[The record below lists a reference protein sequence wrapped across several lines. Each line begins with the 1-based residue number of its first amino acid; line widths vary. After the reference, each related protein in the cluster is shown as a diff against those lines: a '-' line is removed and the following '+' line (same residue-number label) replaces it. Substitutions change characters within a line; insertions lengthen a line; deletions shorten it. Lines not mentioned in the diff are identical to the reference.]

1 VNYRPEL
8 LIAALFL
15 LVVPPLSAQPLPPAD
30 SDQFCTAA
38 QKFLSQTEREGTNTV
53 FTDMPAYR
61 SSKPMVDPLT
71 NYQVV
76 SYRGDMPVVVSCKVK
91 GSAHL
96 RAAYGE
102 EAAGEQRFCPELTR
116 LILAQ
121 SVDELRATDP
131 AAADRA
137 AAFVVD
143 DIEPYMTGRSYLN
156 DFQPAYVGED
166 GAVHLSSPGLFQ
178 DYDSW
183 IRYLFPERVVGQ
195 VYCHL
200 PTTDFIKALATGA
213 VEPGLTLT
221 TADDAQVTPE

>member
-1 VNYRPEL
+1 
-8 LIAALFL
+8 
-15 LVVPPLSAQPLPPAD
+15 
-30 SDQFCTAA
+30 
-38 QKFLSQTEREGTNTV
+38 
-53 FTDMPAYR
+53 MPAYR
-61 SSKPMVDPLT
+61 ASKPMVDPLT

-102 EAAGEQRFCPELTR
+102 DAAGEQRFCPELAR
-116 LILAQ
+116 RILEQ
-121 SVDELRATDP
+121 TVDELRTTDP
-131 AAADRA
+131 EAADRA
-137 AAFVVD
+137 AGFVVD

-156 DFQPAYVGED
+156 DFQPAYIGED

-200 PTTDFIKALATGA
+200 PTAELITALATGA

-221 TADDAQVTPE
+221 TADDAQVTPD

>member
-1 VNYRPEL
+1 MNLKPVHL
-8 LIAALFL
+8 VAALAAL
-15 LVVPPLSAQPLPPAD
+15 AASPLSAQQLPPAD
-30 SDQFCTAA
+30 SDQFCAAA
-38 QKFLSQTEREGTNTV
+38 QKFLSQTEREGSNTV

-76 SYRGDMPVVVSCKVK
+76 SYRGSLPVVVSCKVK

-102 EAAGEQRFCPELTR
+102 DAAGEQRFCPELTR
-116 LILAQ
+116 AVLAQ
-121 SVDELRATDP
+121 AVAELRVSDP
-131 AAADRA
+131 GAADRA

-143 DIEPYMTGRSYLN
+143 DIEPYMTGQSYLG

-166 GAVHLSSPGLFQ
+166 GAVHLNAPGLFQ

-183 IRYLFPERVVGQ
+183 VRYLFPERVVGQ

-221 TADDAQVTPE
+221 TADDAQVTPD

>member
-1 VNYRPEL
+1 MNNKTFC
-8 LIAALFL
+8 LIAALVAL
-15 LVVPPLSAQPLPPAD
+15 AATSSAQQLPPAD
-30 SDQFCTAA
+30 SELFCTAA
-38 QKFLSQTEREGTNTV
+38 QKFLSQTEREGTNMV

-61 SSKPMVDPLT
+61 ASKPMVDPLT

-76 SYRGDMPVVVSCKVK
+76 SYRGSLPVVVSCKVK

-102 EAAGEQRFCPELTR
+102 DAAGDQRFCPELTR
-116 LILAQ
+116 AVLAQ
-121 SVDELRATDP
+121 AVEELRASDP
-131 AAADRA
+131 AAAGRA

-143 DIEPYMTGRSYLN
+143 ELEPYMTGSSYLG
-156 DFQPAYVGED
+156 DFQPAYVGDD

-200 PTTDFIKALATGA
+200 PTMDFIKALATGSI
-213 VEPGLTLT
+213 EPGLTLT
-221 TADDAQVTPE
+221 TADDAQVTPD

>member
-1 VNYRPEL
+1 MNSKPVS
-8 LIAALFL
+8 LIAALL
-15 LVVPPLSAQPLPPAD
+15 LLASSPLSAQELPPAE
-30 SDQFCTAA
+30 SDRFCIAA

-61 SSKPMVDPLT
+61 ASKPMVDPLT

-76 SYRGDMPVVVSCKVK
+76 SYRGSLPVVVSCKVK

-102 EAAGEQRFCPELTR
+102 DAAGEQRFCPELTR
-116 LILAQ
+116 AVLAQ
-121 SVDELRATDP
+121 AVAELRTTDP
-131 AAADRA
+131 EAGDRA

-143 DIEPYMTGRSYLN
+143 EIEPYMTGQSYLG

-166 GAVHLSSPGLFQ
+166 GAVHLSAPGLFQ

-213 VEPGLTLT
+213 AEPGLTLT
-221 TADDAQVTPE
+221 TADDAQVTPD

>member
-1 VNYRPEL
+1 MNKKTGF
-8 LIAALFL
+8 LIAALTAL
-15 LVVPPLSAQPLPPAD
+15 AASSSSAQQLPPAD
-30 SDQFCTAA
+30 SELFCTAA

-53 FTDMPAYR
+53 FSDMPAYR
-61 SSKPMVDPLT
+61 ASKPMVDPLT

-76 SYRGDMPVVVSCKVK
+76 SYRGSLPVVVSCKVK

-102 EAAGEQRFCPELTR
+102 DAAGEQRFCPELTR
-116 LILAQ
+116 VVLAQ
-121 SVDELRATDP
+121 ALAELRASDP

-143 DIEPYMTGRSYLN
+143 ELEPYMTGSNYLG
-156 DFQPAYVGED
+156 DFQPAYIGED

-200 PTTDFIKALATGA
+200 PTADFIKALASGA

>member
-1 VNYRPEL
+1 MNYKPVYL
-8 LIAALFL
+8 LAALAVL
-15 LVVPPLSAQPLPPAD
+15 ATSPVPAQPLPPAE
-30 SDQFCTAA
+30 SEAFCTAA
-38 QKFLSQTEREGTNTV
+38 QKFLSQTDREGSNTV

-61 SSKPMVDPLT
+61 ASKPMVDPLT

-76 SYRGDMPVVVSCKVK
+76 SYRNRLPVVVSCKVK

-102 EAAGEQRFCPELTR
+102 DAAGEQLFCPELTR
-116 LILAQ
+116 ALLAQ
-121 SVDELRATDP
+121 SVAELRDSDP

-137 AAFVVD
+137 SAFVVD
-143 DIEPYMTGRSYLN
+143 DIEPYMTGSSYLG
-156 DFQPAYVGED
+156 DFMPAYVGED
-166 GAVHLSSPGLFQ
+166 GAVHLNSPGLFQ

-200 PTTDFIKALATGA
+200 PTTDFIKALASGT

-221 TADDAQVTPE
+221 TADDAQVTPD

>member
-1 VNYRPEL
+1 MNNKPVY
-8 LIAALFL
+8 LIAALVL
-15 LVVPPLSAQPLPPAD
+15 LMASPLMAQQLPPAD

-38 QKFLSQTEREGTNTV
+38 QKFLSQTDREGANTV
-53 FTDMPAYR
+53 FTDMPSYR

-76 SYRGDMPVVVSCKVK
+76 SYRDGLPVVVSCKVK

-102 EAAGEQRFCPELTR
+102 DAAGEQRFCPELARTV
-116 LILAQ
+116 LAQ
-121 SVDELRATDP
+121 AVAELRASDP

-143 DIEPYMTGRSYLN
+143 DIEPYMTGSSYLG

-183 IRYLFPERVVGQ
+183 IRSLFPERVVGQ

-200 PTTDFIKALATGA
+200 PTAEFIKALATGA

-221 TADDAQVTPE
+221 TGDDAQVMPD

>member
-1 VNYRPEL
+1 VNNKTFC
-8 LIAALFL
+8 LIAALVAL
-15 LVVPPLSAQPLPPAD
+15 AATSSAQQLPPAD
-30 SDQFCTAA
+30 SELFCTAA

-61 SSKPMVDPLT
+61 ASKPMVDPLT

-76 SYRGDMPVVVSCKVK
+76 SYRGSLPVVVSCKVK

-102 EAAGEQRFCPELTR
+102 DAAGDQRFCPELTR
-116 LILAQ
+116 AVLAQ
-121 SVDELRATDP
+121 AVEELRASDP
-131 AAADRA
+131 AAAGRA

-143 DIEPYMTGRSYLN
+143 ELEPYMTGSSYLG
-156 DFQPAYVGED
+156 DFQPAYVGDD

-200 PTTDFIKALATGA
+200 PTMDFIKALATGSI
-213 VEPGLTLT
+213 EPGLTLT
-221 TADDAQVTPE
+221 TADDAQVTPD

>member
-1 VNYRPEL
+1 VNYRTVFL
-8 LIAALFL
+8 AAALAL
-15 LVVPPLSAQPLPPAD
+15 PIAPSLAAQPLPPAD

-38 QKFLSQTEREGTNTV
+38 QKFLSQTEREATNTV

-61 SSKPMVDPLT
+61 ASKPMVDPLT

-102 EAAGEQRFCPELTR
+102 DAAGEQRFCPELAR
-116 LILAQ
+116 RILEQ
-121 SVDELRATDP
+121 TVDELRTTDP
-131 AAADRA
+131 EAADRA
-137 AAFVVD
+137 AGFVVD

-156 DFQPAYVGED
+156 DFQPAYIGED

-200 PTTDFIKALATGA
+200 PTAELITALATGA

-221 TADDAQVTPE
+221 TADDAQVTPD

>member
-1 VNYRPEL
+1 MHYQTC
-8 LIAALFL
+8 FL
-15 LVVPPLSAQPLPPAD
+15 LATLALLVAPPLPAEPLPPAD

-53 FTDMPAYR
+53 FSDMPAYR

-76 SYRGDMPVVVSCKVK
+76 SYRGGLPVVVSCKVK

-102 EAAGEQRFCPELTR
+102 DAAGEQRFCPELTR
-116 LILAQ
+116 AILAQ
-121 SVDELRATDP
+121 AVDELQASDP

-137 AAFVVD
+137 AAFAVD
-143 DIEPYMTGRSYLN
+143 DIEPYMTGRSYLD

-200 PTTDFIKALATGA
+200 PTTDFIKALASGE